1 MILILV
7 NEIIEKLKKLTLL
20 EASELVK
27 QIEQIFGVETINI
40 SSSSVPI
47 HVKPSIDQPIETKQ
61 DTFDVIL
68 ESVPGEEEKSKRLA
82 IFRIL
87 REVTLL
93 GLKEAKELTNSL
105 PKMIKE
111 SISKQQAE
119 DIQIQLQN
127 VGAVVKIQ

>member
-7 NEIIEKLKKLTLL
+7 NEIIEQLKKLTLF

-27 QIEQIFGVETINI
+27 QIEQIFGVETSNI
-40 SSSSVPI
+40 SSVPI
-47 HVKPSIDQPIETKQ
+47 AIEPSIDQQIETKQ

-68 ESVPGEEEKSKRLA
+68 ESIPGEEDKSKRLA